1 MVLCKDIKLD
11 LLPKVIIKKKE
22 SIMKILFE
30 PVGKLEAIR
39 MHIAFASFVN
49 IKCFQMHVKCAFLNV
64 NLNEQVYVD
73 QFNSHL

>member
-1 MVLCKDIKLD
+1 
-11 LLPKVIIKKKE
+11 
-22 SIMKILFE
+22 MKILFE